1 MSYHI
6 FLSHTYTNMPWMLV
20 SYWIS
25 NVMLKRSLYSHSITH
40 SITHS
45 LTVTHSSGVLMYSLS
60 PNRMLSILFWHLK
73 PLFHFSVIHLE
84 LLTFASSL
92 LFSSLSDACWSSVN
106 NIHLM
111 VSASLTKGF
120 AVQFWSATRIVITSE
135 QGDFIDE
142 FQTRKYELVFEW
154 CGNCFLVFNS
164 ISSWA
169 YYVLAT

>member
-1 MSYHI
+1 
-6 FLSHTYTNMPWMLV
+6 
-20 SYWIS
+20 
-25 NVMLKRSLYSHSITH
+25 
-40 SITHS
+40 
-45 LTVTHSSGVLMYSLS
+45 
-60 PNRMLSILFWHLK
+60 
-73 PLFHFSVIHLE
+73 VIHLE

-142 FQTRKYELVFEW
+142 FQTRKYELVFE
-154 CGNCFLVFNS
+154 
-164 ISSWA
+164 
-169 YYVLAT
+169 